1 MTVRPH
7 LLRPGVP
14 LVLLLLAVLAHSSLG
29 AILACQ
35 LGVEERPVA
44 LINAVSDISPA
55 GACPGCLLEQR
66 LATANAAPPGVS
78 PAQPA
83 PVQDPCTP
91 ARPCQHGPTGEHG
104 TGDLGTRLGGA
115 QRDTGPAL
123 VCSVPNGPPPGRP
136 VVMPNAAPMA
146 AGLTSVAVLCVDRN

>member
-7 LLRPGVP
+7 PLRPGAL
-14 LVLLLLAVLAHSSLG
+14 LVLLLLAVLVHNALQ

-44 LINAVSDISPA
+44 LVSAVSDPSPA
-55 GACPGCLLEQR
+55 GACPGCLLEQP
-66 LATANAAPPGVS
+66 LVIANTAPPAAS

-83 PVQDPCTP
+83 LVQDPCTP
-91 ARPCQHGPTGEHG
+91 TGPCQHGPTGEHG
-104 TGDLGTRLGGA
+104 TGDLGTRLVGA

-123 VCSVPNGPPPGRP
+123 VCSGQNGPPPGHP
-136 VVMPNAAPMA
+136 VVVPDPALIA
-146 AGLTSVAVLCVDRN
+146 AGLTPVAVLCVDRN